1 MGRMTYGKG
10 TAQNIFDFND
20 GSSLHLTVVKW
31 LLPDGKNIDRDN
43 PIVPDVNVPYSNADF
58 EKGIDPQLNK
68 AIEELSK

>member
-31 LLPDGKNIDRDN
+31 LLLMGRI
-43 PIVPDVNVPYSNADF
+43 
-58 EKGIDPQLNK
+58 
-68 AIEELSK
+68 